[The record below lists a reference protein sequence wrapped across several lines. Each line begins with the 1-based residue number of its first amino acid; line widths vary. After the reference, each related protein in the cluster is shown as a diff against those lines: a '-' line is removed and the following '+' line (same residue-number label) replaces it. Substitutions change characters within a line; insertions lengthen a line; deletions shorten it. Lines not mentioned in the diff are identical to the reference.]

1 MSRTP
6 PIDRRSLLASIA
18 AAGSS
23 LTLGF
28 EIPFAAQPARAGSEG
43 AEITAW
49 IVIAP
54 DDSIIIRVAKSEM
67 GQGVLTALPMLVA
80 EELEC
85 DWSKVRAQYAAP
97 EENLKRRRVW
107 GDMSTSG
114 SRSVRNSQQALRLAG
129 ATAREMLIA
138 AAAARWGANSSECRA
153 DRGIITHLPSA
164 RQLRF
169 SEVAEAAA
177 RVPVPLDVKLKPAS
191 EWRLI
196 GTPRR
201 RLDTLAKVRGEPIYG
216 TDVRLPGMLHAALVQ
231 CPVLGGKLHAVDD
244 SRLAGMPGV
253 RKLVRLERA
262 VAIIADDWWRASKA
276 LAALDITW
284 DEGENGTLSTES
296 LRQYLRAGL
305 AAREAGVG
313 RSDGD
318 VAAALAQIDS
328 RIEAEYEV
336 PFLAHATMEPQN
348 ATAHVR
354 GDQVEVWAPT
364 QNGEAALTV
373 AAEAAGVPPGNVVV
387 HKTMLGGGFGRRDLT
402 QDFVALAVQIARQV
416 PAPVKVLWTR
426 EEDTRHD
433 FYRPMA
439 MARMTAALGA
449 AGEPIAWHVRLSGPS
464 LLAMIPPGHVDR
476 NFQQGFLEDMP
487 YDVPNYLVDHAAR
500 RTPVPVGFWRCV
512 NHTQNCFFKECF
524 IDELAHAAK
533 QDPYQYRRKLL
544 RSHPHADKFLAVLDA
559 LADKAGWGTPPAEG
573 VHRGIALHQVYD
585 TYVAAVVEAS
595 VGEELRVHRVVS
607 AIDCGRVVNPL
618 TVRMQVEGATVFA
631 LTAAIDGEVT
641 IADGRVAQSNFHDYP
656 MLRLAQTPKIE
667 TLIMP
672 SSRDCSGVGEPPV
685 AVIAPALCNAIFA
698 ATGRRV
704 RSLPLRNHDLR
715 SG

>member
-1 MSRTP
+1 MNRTP
-6 PIDRRSLLASIA
+6 SINRRSLLANVA
-18 AAGSS
+18 AAGGS
-23 LTLGF
+23 LALGF
-28 EIPFAAQPARAGSEG
+28 EIPFGARPSQAANDG

-54 DDSIIIRVAKSEM
+54 DDSIIIRIAKSEM

-85 DWSKVRAQYAAP
+85 DWSKVRAQYVP
-97 EENLKRRRVW
+97 PQDNIRRRRAW

-114 SRSVRNSQQALRLAG
+114 SRSVRSSQQALRLAG

-138 AAAARWGANSSECRA
+138 AAAARWGLPPSQCRA
-153 DRGIITHLPSA
+153 EGSIITHLPSG
-164 RQLRF
+164 RTLRF
-169 SEVAEAAA
+169 GEVAEAAA
-177 RVPVPLDVKLKPAS
+177 RVPPPHDVRLKHPS

-196 GTPRR
+196 GTARKA
-201 RLDTLAKVRGEPIYG
+201 LDALDKVRGAPIYG
-216 TDVRLPGMLHAALVQ
+216 IDVRLPDMLYAALVQ
-231 CPVLGGKLHAVDD
+231 CPVLGGKLQAVDD

-262 VAIIADDWWRASKA
+262 VAIIADDWWRAKKA
-276 LAALDITW
+276 LAAIEVTW
-284 DEGENGTLSTES
+284 EEGENKKVTTES

-305 AAREAGVG
+305 LAEKAAVG

-318 VAAALAQIDS
+318 FAAALAQVDN

-364 QNGEAALTV
+364 QNGEAALAV
-373 AAEAAGVPPGNVVV
+373 AAQAAGVPPGNVVV
-387 HKTMLGGGFGRRDLT
+387 HKTTLGGGFGRRDLT
-402 QDFVALAVQIARQV
+402 QDFVSLAVQIAKQV
-416 PAPVKVLWTR
+416 SAPVKVLWTR
-426 EEDTRHD
+426 EEDMRHD

-439 MARMTAALGA
+439 MARMTAGLDA

-464 LLAMIPPGHVDR
+464 LLAMIPPGHVDTH
-476 NFQQGFLEDMP
+476 FQAGFLEDMP
-487 YDVPNYLVDHAAR
+487 YDIPNYLVDYAAR

-533 QDPYQYRRKLL
+533 EDPYQYRRKLL
-544 RSHPHADKFLAVLDA
+544 RNHPRAEKLLAVLDA
-559 LADKAGWGTPPAEG
+559 VADRSGWGTPPPDGA
-573 VHRGIALHQVYD
+573 HRGIALHQVYD
-585 TYVAAVVEAS
+585 TYTAAVVEAS
-595 VGEELRVHRVVS
+595 VHEELRVRRVVS
-607 AIDCGRVVNPL
+607 AIDCGTVVNPL
-618 TVRMQVEGATVFA
+618 TVQMQVESATVFA
-631 LTAAIDGEVT
+631 LTAAIHGEITVK
-641 IADGRVAQSNFHDYP
+641 DGRIAQSNFDDYP
-656 MLRLAQTPKIE
+656 MLRIAQMPKID

-672 SSRDCSGVGEPPV
+672 SGGEWSGVGEPPV
-685 AVIAPALCNAIFA
+685 AVVAPALCNAIFA
-698 ATGRRV
+698 ATGRRI

-715 SG
+715 KG